1 MFILS
6 LILLLLFMQAK
17 KKIIIVGDR
26 VLVRPD
32 EEKARTSLGLYLP
45 QGVETKEKVQGGYVE
60 KVGPGYPLPSP
71 SDMNDDPWDSTQ
83 KDPKYLP
90 LQAEEGDYAIFVRK
104 AALEIEI
111 DSEKYL
117 IVPQAA
123 ILLLIRDNILDN
135 LQDNFEK

>member
-1 MFILS
+1 
-6 LILLLLFMQAK
+6 MQNN

-26 VLVRPD
+26 VLVRAD

-45 QGVETKEKVQGGYVE
+45 QGVESKEKVQGGYVE

-71 SDMNDDPWDSTQ
+71 GDISDDPWSNEHKEQ
-83 KDPKYLP
+83 KYLP
-90 LQAEEGDYAIFVRK
+90 LQAEEGDYALFVRK

-111 DSEKYL
+111 DKEEYL

-123 ILLLIRDNILDN
+123 ILLLIRDDILDK
-135 LQDNFEK
+135 LQDDFEK